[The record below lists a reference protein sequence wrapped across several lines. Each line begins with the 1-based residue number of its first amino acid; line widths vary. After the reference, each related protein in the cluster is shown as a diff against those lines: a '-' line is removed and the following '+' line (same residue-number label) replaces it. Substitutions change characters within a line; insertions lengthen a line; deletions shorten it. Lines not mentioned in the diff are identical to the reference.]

1 MDKKKDRW
9 INRKIDGQKERQ
21 MDKNKDRWMKRKMG
35 GKRLI

>member
-21 MDKNKDRWMKRKMG
+21 MDKKRDSWIKRKIDG
-35 GKRLI
+35 

>member
-21 MDKNKDRWMKRKMG
+21 IDKKRDSWIKRKIDG
-35 GKRLI
+35 